1 MDDNFIMMILIIMMN
16 FFDEAVEI
24 FNPAE
29 TFGDIMIDY
38 SYVECST
45 ACITALSKFAKRLLF
60 FLNVFMIMN

>member
-1 MDDNFIMMILIIMMN
+1 MDDNFKMILIIMMN

-45 ACITALSKFAKRLLF
+45 ACRAA
-60 FLNVFMIMN
+60 